1 MTHCIVEIILK
12 LQANNNVILLQSYIA
27 SSLHRLPYFRTLG
40 MALKFGSI
48 IQVFRINILYE
59 SDIIIDLTKLKAS
72 VPLMC
77 MYCTST
83 STSKYSTHTL
93 HGYQLLPLYHCC
105 QILIVQYTRLGRH
118 TIMPRLHNPFF
129 GQQTFI
135 LYQYIHIHVN
145 NIWWRDKSYHHH
157 ETKQNRAANQVVA
170 CWYVYRR
177 SWAAF

>member
-12 LQANNNVILLQSYIA
+12 VQSNNNVILLQSYIA

-77 MYCTST
+77 MYKHKHKQVHYATWLSATATVPLLSNIDST
-83 STSKYSTHTL
+83 
-93 HGYQLLPLYHCC
+93 
-105 QILIVQYTRLGRH
+105 IH
-118 TIMPRLHNPFF
+118 TIGASHD
-129 GQQTFI
+129 
-135 LYQYIHIHVN
+135 YA
-145 NIWWRDKSYHHH
+145 
-157 ETKQNRAANQVVA
+157 RAT
-170 CWYVYRR
+170 
-177 SWAAF
+177 